1 MTLITYKNRTS
12 VIVMSHGPDTEL
24 AISAIQ
30 DGGGYIHLKNLNITS
45 LPLIPDNTL
54 TLMVTDTQIN
64 QISTFPSNLIE
75 LHLAGQSLSEIGSL
89 PEGLH
94 TLTIYNTQVRS
105 LPPLPAS
112 LQRLSIVNC
121 PITDLPHV
129 SDFCSVNFGRNKI
142 SKENN

>member
-1 MTLITYKNRTS
+1 MNIFSYKNRTTV
-12 VIVMSHGPDTEL
+12 VIMSHGPDTEL

-30 DGGGYIHLKNLNITS
+30 GGGGYIQLKNLNITS
-45 LPLIPDNTL
+45 LPQLPDSTV

-64 QISTFPSNLIE
+64 QISTFPTNLIE

-94 TLTIYNTQVRS
+94 TLTIYNTQVTT
-105 LPPLPAS
+105 LPPLPSS

-129 SDFCSVNFGRNKI
+129 SEFCSVNFGCSRKSI
-142 SKENN
+142 GK